1 MKPDRSRLTT
11 KAITVLLA
19 LALMAGAFTACSA
32 GNGSGNGGAGG
43 RTEIDTNEKPEY
55 GNEGEEPGDEPADD
69 PATDDNGGNG
79 TAGGPADD
87 DGGSGTA
94 GGPADDDNG
103 SGSTGNGGTGTGS
116 GGSTPGAYT
125 GTAAIPDDYVFNKDN
140 WSVREY
146 TDNGITYT
154 QIQNPG
160 THGRQAEIDYL
171 LFKVY
176 ANEDD
181 AQAAYNEY
189 RRKDKGFDKGRWE
202 EGDNWYISDKWGVT
216 DVTITGLVYREGN
229 ILIMV
234 DLAHNKKWI
243 VYDKTTLNGEEPTE
257 SSFKGYVLNNVP
269 EIAGF
274 VKEHFLESN

>member
-1 MKPDRSRLTT
+1 MKPDRSRLTI

-32 GNGSGNGGAGG
+32 GTGSGNGGAGG
-43 RTEIDTNEKPEY
+43 RTEIDTNEKPEH
-55 GNEGEEPGDEPADD
+55 GNEGEEPEGD
-69 PATDDNGGNG
+69 PATDDDG
-79 TAGGPADD
+79 
-87 DGGSGTA
+87 GGSGTT

-103 SGSTGNGGTGTGS
+103 SGTTGDPADDDNGGSGSGSGTGS
-116 GGSTPGAYT
+116 GGSTSGNAPGAYT
-125 GTAAIPDDYVFNKDN
+125 GTVAIPDDYVFNKDD

-181 AQAAYNEY
+181 AEAAYNEY

-216 DVTITGLVYREGN
+216 DATITGLVYREGN

-269 EIAGF
+269 AIAGF